1 MSRDKDGVEGYD
13 DPTQGVAPEHND
25 EFWGQTKNEAQAGNF
40 GDLTVTFDYEEAGM
54 LGSVQVAGNE
64 DLFGD
69 LFPNPGTSA
78 ADASVNTPAAEVGA
92 LKPQSAF
99 DFPQIDPVINPG
111 VNAEASQSLQGQ
123 LPSPSP
129 MLHKTPAKQAHQDL
143 VPGRRQMLQAPEIPD
158 RDRSFKAPEQN
169 LAYLSQIQA
178 TSPFRPPLGQGNGAN
193 QVAAGQGAAYG
204 NQFLQY
210 NAAYGNPTY
219 AAPPAPHIGAQFGG
233 FANMFAQSAH
243 NLHPRYPLNAPQ
255 VMPSP
260 MDMRGQGYAA
270 AFMPPMLGLGVPFPH
285 NAQQLP
291 MLNQPANPPPLNR
304 SVAPGQGHPLNG
316 KKMNHKRNRRG
327 SPSNDPSQF
336 YAAPIGLLRPWGP
349 KVVVG
354 KNRQEERMFRYY
366 QQTAELRPSLT
377 YTREQL
383 VTFFLGHGHPYP
395 RRRLTLWVQNTPA
408 QINERYA
415 NRSDSSKC
423 RYRDC
428 PAKQNTI
435 LKGFFRVAFDEFSD
449 ETGTLRDPF
458 RNAGYMHLHCFESVF
473 DLGYLIHHGAAR
485 HNFRILPD
493 RRDLIHESRNPASIN
508 RDHGEM
514 IEAYDAWVEGQKAR
528 ADRLEQDNAAR
539 PRGQEYTGFD
549 PAPRMIL
556 PHAQRLGRSLTDKHL
571 SLQVKGRAATRE
583 SRGGVHIG
591 IHRGDLDLFVRLR
604 HQKSRA
610 VSVERALAAVP
621 GQEGQG
627 AGAATSAH
635 DKGKKR
641 ARDEY
646 DDDESDDESN
656 TMSSDSLR
664 NSRRPKRSKRQHTP
678 NDPGP
683 SGTQP
688 DVRPRTAGRKQSLGE
703 LDDTPASSAPQRPK
717 QYYIP
722 SSSSKDKEVAR
733 PAPLLPPPPPPP
745 PQRSYANFPG
755 SAYELQTEDPYSG
768 PNDGGSQARNPH
780 RPPPLPTFPSTATGG
795 GASTRTRVREA
806 AGNDIADRLAT
817 QARLTRASAHAIQ
830 PRLGHQPVHVRSQ
843 VLAAVPEEYAA
854 LTLPRSGTFHDDRLA
869 ERIGRLGQRQRL
881 EVEQAVGRL
890 ERRGSSDKR
899 KCPSL

>member
-1 MSRDKDGVEGYD
+1 MPRDNDGVEGYD
-13 DPTQGVAPEHND
+13 DPTLGVAPAHND
-25 EFWGQTKNEAQAGNF
+25 EFLEQFDSEAQAGNF
-40 GDLTVTFDYEEAGM
+40 GDVNFDYEEAGM
-54 LGSVQVAGNE
+54 LGSSQVAGNE
-64 DLFGD
+64 ELFGD
-69 LFPNPGTSA
+69 LLPNPGTSA
-78 ADASVNTPAAEVGA
+78 ADASVNTPAAELGA
-92 LKPQSAF
+92 LEPQSAF
-99 DFPQIDPVINPG
+99 DFPQIDSVINPA
-111 VNAEASQSLQGQ
+111 VTAEASATAEASQSLQGQ
-123 LPSPSP
+123 LPSPSSVLP
-129 MLHKTPAKQAHQDL
+129 KTLANQAHQDL

-158 RDRSFKAPEQN
+158 QGRSKAPEQN
-169 LAYLSQIQA
+169 LADLNQNQA
-178 TSPFRPPLGQGNGAN
+178 TYPFRPSLGQGDGAN

-204 NQFLQY
+204 NQF
-210 NAAYGNPTY
+210 
-219 AAPPAPHIGAQFGG
+219 H
-233 FANMFAQSAH
+233 
-243 NLHPRYPLNAPQ
+243 
-255 VMPSP
+255 
-260 MDMRGQGYAA
+260 
-270 AFMPPMLGLGVPFPH
+270 
-285 NAQQLP
+285 
-291 MLNQPANPPPLNR
+291 
-304 SVAPGQGHPLNG
+304 
-316 KKMNHKRNRRG
+316 
-327 SPSNDPSQF
+327 NDPSQF

-354 KNRQEERMFRYY
+354 KNRQEEHMFRYY
-366 QQTAELRPSLT
+366 QQTAELKPSLT
-377 YTREQL
+377 YSREQL

-395 RRRLTLWVQNTPA
+395 RRRLTLWIQNTPA

-473 DLGYLIHHGAAR
+473 DLGYLIHYGAAR

-514 IEAYDAWVEGQKAR
+514 IEAYDA
-528 ADRLEQDNAAR
+528 

-556 PHAQRLGRSLTDKHL
+556 PHAQRLGRTLTDKHL

-591 IHRGDLDLFVRLR
+591 IHRGDLDLFVHLH
-604 HQKSRA
+604 HQKSQG

-635 DKGKKR
+635 NKGKKR

-656 TMSSDSLR
+656 SMSSDSLR
-664 NSRRPKRSKRQHTP
+664 NSSRPKRSKRQHTP

-688 DVRPRTAGRKQSLGE
+688 DVRLRTAGRKRSLGE
-703 LDDTPASSAPQRPK
+703 LDGTPASSAPKRPK
-717 QYYIP
+717 QYHIP
-722 SSSSKDKEVAR
+722 SSSSKGKEVVR

-745 PQRSYANFPG
+745 QKSYANFPG

-768 PNDGGSQARNPH
+768 PNNGGSQPRNP
-780 RPPPLPTFPSTATGG
+780 RRPPPPLPTFPSTATGG
-795 GASTRTRVREA
+795 GASTRARARE
-806 AGNDIADRLAT
+806 AGNDIVDRLAA
-817 QARLTRASAHAIQ
+817 QAHLTRASAHAIQ
-830 PRLGHQPVHVRSQ
+830 SRLGHQPVHVRSQ

-854 LTLPRSGTFHDDRLA
+854 LMLPRTGTLHDDRLA
-869 ERIGRLGQRQRL
+869 ERIGRLGQRQRR

-899 KCPSL
+899 KCQSL

>member
-1 MSRDKDGVEGYD
+1 MPQDKDGVEGYD
-13 DPTQGVAPEHND
+13 DPTLGVAPEHND
-25 EFWGQTKNEAQAGNF
+25 EFLGETRAGNF
-40 GDLTVTFDYEEAGM
+40 GDVTFDYEEAGM

-69 LFPNPGTSA
+69 LLPNPGTSA
-78 ADASVNTPAAEVGA
+78 ADASVNTPAAELGA
-92 LKPQSAF
+92 LEAQSAF
-99 DFPQIDPVINPG
+99 DFPQIDPVINPA
-111 VNAEASQSLQGQ
+111 VTAEASQSLQGQ
-123 LPSPSP
+123 LSSPSSVLP
-129 MLHKTPAKQAHQDL
+129 KTSANQAHQDL

-158 RDRSFKAPEQN
+158 QGRSKAPEQN
-169 LAYLSQIQA
+169 LADLSQNQA
-178 TSPFRPPLGQGNGAN
+178 RYLFRPSLGQGNGAN

-204 NQFLQY
+204 NQFQY

-233 FANMFAQSAH
+233 FANMFAQPAH
-243 NLHPRYPLNAPQ
+243 NLHPGYPLNAPQ
-255 VMPSP
+255 VMPNP
-260 MDMRGQGYAA
+260 MDMRGQGYPA
-270 AFMPPMLGLGVPFPH
+270 AFMPPMLGLGVPVPH
-285 NAQQLP
+285 NAQLP
-291 MLNQPANPPPLNR
+291 MLSQLNQPANPPPLNQ

-316 KKMNHKRNRRG
+316 TKMNHKRNRRG

-354 KNRQEERMFRYY
+354 KNRQEEHMFRYY

-377 YTREQL
+377 YTRQQL

-395 RRRLTLWVQNTPA
+395 RRRLTLWIQNTPA

-449 ETGTLRDPF
+449 ETGTVRDPF

-473 DLGYLIHHGAAR
+473 DLAYLIHHGAAR

-493 RRDLIHESRNPASIN
+493 RRHLIHESRNPASIN

-591 IHRGDLDLFVRLR
+591 IHRGDLDLFVHLH
-604 HQKSRA
+604 HQKSRG
-610 VSVERALAAVP
+610 VPVERALAAVP

-635 DKGKKR
+635 DRGKKR

-646 DDDESDDESN
+646 DDDESNDESN
-656 TMSSDSLR
+656 SMSSDSLR
-664 NSRRPKRSKRQHTP
+664 NSRRPKCSKRQHTP

-683 SGTQP
+683 SGTRP
-688 DVRPRTAGRKQSLGE
+688 DVRPRTAGRKRGLGE
-703 LDDTPASSAPQRPK
+703 LDDTPASSAPKRPK
-717 QYYIP
+717 QYHIP
-722 SSSSKDKEVAR
+722 SSSSKGKEVVR

-745 PQRSYANFPG
+745 PLQRSYANFPS
-755 SAYELQTEDPYSG
+755 SAYELRTEDPYSG
-768 PNDGGSQARNPH
+768 LNDGRSQSRNPG
-780 RPPPLPTFPSTATGG
+780 RPSPLLTFPSTATGG
-795 GASTRTRVREA
+795 GASTRTRAREA
-806 AGNDIADRLAT
+806 AGNDTVDRLAM
-817 QARLTRASAHAIQ
+817 QAQPTRASAHAIQ
-830 PRLGHQPVHVRSQ
+830 SRLGHQPAHVRSQ

-854 LTLPRSGTFHDDRLA
+854 LMLPRSGTLHDDRLA
-869 ERIGRLGQRQRL
+869 ERIGRLGRRQRL

-899 KCPSL
+899 KCQSL